1 MVAEHL
7 HLRLSAPAPWD
18 APLAAALEA
27 RGFRVTP
34 PTAGIAGHHAE
45 AAVPDALVYLAPRPP
60 ADGVP
65 DLTGFVSAGVAGFV
79 AAARSAVS
87 SMARERRA
95 GSLVVICDIAG
106 IPGRQGRA
114 AEATLSGA
122 LIGAVKCLA
131 KELGRSRIAVNA
143 VCHGF
148 VPELGSSDR
157 LSRAEQRL
165 FDMMRL
171 GREGSLEHVVENVAH
186 LVRGRHLLTGQVL
199 HVDHGLI
206 M

>member
-1 MVAEHL
+1 MVAAPLQL
-7 HLRLSAPAPWD
+7 HLAAQAPWD
-18 APLAAALEA
+18 TPLAEALTA
-27 RGFRVTP
+27 RGFTVGP
-34 PTAGIAGHHAE
+34 APGEASE
-45 AAVPDALVYLAPRPP
+45 AAGAPVPDALVYLAPRP
-60 ADGVP
+60 DTDRVE
-65 DLTGFVSAGVAGFV
+65 DLTGFVTGGVTGFV
-79 AAARSAVS
+79 AAAQVAARA
-87 SMARERRA
+87 MARERRP
-95 GSLVVICDIAG
+95 GSLVAICDIAG
-106 IPGRQGRA
+106 VPGRQGRA

-165 FDMMRL
+165 FDMMQL
-171 GREGSLEHVVENVAH
+171 GREGTLQHVVENVAH
-186 LVRGRHLLTGQVL
+186 LARGRHLMTGQVL